1 MGSKFGILSRKGGVG
16 VASGVFK
23 HSYKTK
29 TRESL
34 PIAIYNSGV
43 QRCEPGYAWGP
54 GLRDHFLIHHVIA
67 GRGAFTADGVTRR
80 LQAGDTF
87 IIFPST
93 VVSYQAD
100 EKDPWEYCWV
110 GFHGAEARVLIG
122 QTALRREQPV
132 IRFPEP
138 ASVES
143 AITAIYQASGSSA
156 AAELRAIGSL
166 YLFLALLTECSACP
180 ASRDLSLEYVET
192 AIRFIAHNYSGSLD
206 ISDIASHVGISRSHL
221 YRVFMQNIGSSP
233 NEYLTRFRISQA
245 CELLEHSSL
254 PVSAVAASV
263 GYEDPLYFSRVFKKI
278 MGKPPKSY
286 GRKPEASGMITE

>member
-1 MGSKFGILSRKGGVG
+1 M
-16 VASGVFK
+16 ASGVFK

-54 GLRDHFLIHHVIA
+54 GLRDHFLIHHVIS
-67 GRGAFTADGVTRR
+67 GRGVFTAEGVTRYP
-80 LQAGDTF
+80 QAGDTF
-87 IIFPST
+87 IVYPST

-100 EKDPWEYCWV
+100 REDPWEYCWV
-110 GFHGAEARVLIG
+110 GFNGADAQVLIG
-122 QTALRREQPV
+122 KTAFRRERPV
-132 IRFPEP
+132 TRFSDPD
-138 ASVES
+138 AVQQ
-143 AITAIYQASGSSA
+143 AITAIYGASGSSA

-166 YLFLALLTECSACP
+166 YLFLALLTEYSDCP
-180 ASRDLSLEYVET
+180 AARDLSLEYVET
-192 AIRFIAHNYSGSLD
+192 AIRFIAHNYSGNLD
-206 ISDIASHVGISRSHL
+206 VSDIAAHVGVSRSHL

-233 NEYLTRFRISQA
+233 NDYLTRFRISQA
-245 CELLEHSSL
+245 CELLEHTAL

-278 MGKPPKSY
+278 TGCSP
-286 GRKPEASGMITE
+286 SGYAKTAPRHT

>member
-1 MGSKFGILSRKGGVG
+1 MGSKFGILSRKGDVCL
-16 VASGVFK
+16 ASGVFK

-67 GRGAFTADGVTRR
+67 GKGIFTADGITRR

-87 IIFPST
+87 MVFPST

-100 EKDPWEYCWV
+100 ETDPWEYCWV

-122 QTALRREQPV
+122 QTAFRREQPV
-132 IRFPEP
+132 IRFPDP
-138 ASVES
+138 AAVES
-143 AITAIYQASGSSA
+143 AITAIYTASGSSP

-166 YLFLALLTECSACP
+166 YLFLALLTEVSAYP

-206 ISDIASHVGISRSHL
+206 VSDIASHVGISRSHL
-221 YRVFMQNIGSSP
+221 YRVFVQNIGSSP

-245 CELLEHSSL
+245 CELLEHSAL

-278 MGKPPKSY
+278 TGKTPKSY
-286 GRKPEASGMITE
+286 GRKPEASGIITE

>member
-1 MGSKFGILSRKGGVG
+1 MP
-16 VASGVFK
+16 AGVFK

-54 GLRDHFLIHHVIA
+54 GLRDHFLIHHVIS
-67 GRGAFTADGVTRR
+67 GSGIFTTEGVTYHP
-80 LQAGDTF
+80 QAGDTF
-87 IIFPST
+87 IVYPAT

-100 EKDPWEYCWV
+100 RDDPWEYCWV
-110 GFHGAEARVLIG
+110 GFHGAEAQVLIG
-122 QTALRREQPV
+122 QTVFRREQPV
-132 IRFPEP
+132 VCFPDP
-138 ASVES
+138 SAVEK
-143 AITAIYQASGSSA
+143 AITAIYHASGSSA
-156 AAELRAIGSL
+156 AAELKAIGSL
-166 YLFLALLTECSACP
+166 YLFLALLTEYSDCP
-180 ASRDLSLEYVET
+180 AARDLSLEYVET

-206 ISDIASHVGISRSHL
+206 VSDVASHVGISRSHL
-221 YRVFMQNIGSSP
+221 YRVFMQNIGTSP

-263 GYEDPLYFSRVFKKI
+263 GYEDPLYFSRVFKKVTGTSPSGY
-278 MGKPPKSY
+278 GKTGKQL
-286 GRKPEASGMITE
+286 